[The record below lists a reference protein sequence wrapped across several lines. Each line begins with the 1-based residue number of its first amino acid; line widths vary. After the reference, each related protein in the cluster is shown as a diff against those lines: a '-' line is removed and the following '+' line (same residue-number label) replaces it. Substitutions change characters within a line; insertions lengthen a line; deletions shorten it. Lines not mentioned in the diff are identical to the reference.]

1 MTNTPDIRLRLG
13 TRASPL
19 ALWQAEHVAERLETL
34 SEGRIACDLVKFT
47 TSGDKL
53 TTERLINAGG
63 KGLFTR
69 ELDRAL
75 DDGEIDIGVH
85 SLKDVPSALPAHH
98 VFVAFPERADP
109 REGFLSPSAKS
120 LSDLP
125 EGAVLGTASLRREA
139 QTLRA
144 RPDLQI
150 VPFRGNVQTRM
161 KKLEAGEAAATYLAM
176 AGLTRLGLDHL
187 ATAISMDEM
196 LTAPCQGIVACTA
209 RENALPDVAMDTLS
223 AMTCPKSRASALAER
238 AFLVELDGSCR
249 TPIAAHLF
257 HCPDGRGLFKGEV
270 LSPDGTQTWQSE
282 RQLDAGYSDADL
294 KSLGQSAGQE
304 IRAAAGGDLPAFD
317 DDA

>member
-1 MTNTPDIRLRLG
+1 MTNAPDIRLRLG

-19 ALWQAEHVAERLETL
+19 ALWQAEHVAERLQAL
-34 SEGRIACDLVKFT
+34 SKGRIACDLVKFT

-53 TTERLINAGG
+53 TSERLINAGG

-75 DDGEIDIGVH
+75 DEGEIDIGVH
-85 SLKDVPSALPAHH
+85 SLKDVPSRLPDHH

-109 REGFLSPSAKS
+109 REGFLSPHAKS
-120 LSDLP
+120 LDELP
-125 EGAVLGTASLRREA
+125 EGAILGTASLRREA
-139 QTLRA
+139 QTLRT
-144 RPDLQI
+144 RPDLNI

-187 ATAISMDEM
+187 ASPISMDDM

-209 RENALPDVAMDTLS
+209 REGALPDVAMAALD
-223 AMTCPKSRASALAER
+223 AMTCSKSRASALAER

-249 TPIAAHLF
+249 TPIAAHMF
-257 HCPDGRGLFKGEV
+257 HGEDGSVRFEGEV
-270 LSPDGTQTWQSE
+270 LSPDGRSTWRAE
-282 RQLDAGYSDADL
+282 RSLPAGYSDTDL
-294 KSLGQSAGQE
+294 KALGREAGQE
-304 IRAAAGGDLPAFD
+304 IRTAAGGELPAFT

>member
-1 MTNTPDIRLRLG
+1 MTKPPDICLRLG

-19 ALWQAEHVAERLETL
+19 ALWQAEHVAERLQTL
-34 SEGRIACDLVKFT
+34 SEGRINCELVKFT

-75 DDGEIDIGVH
+75 DEGEIDIGVH
-85 SLKDVPSALPAHH
+85 SLKDVPSRLPDHH

-109 REGFLSPSAKS
+109 REGFLSPNAKS
-120 LSDLP
+120 LDDLP

-144 RPDLQI
+144 RPDLNI

-187 ATAISMDEM
+187 ASPISMEDM

-209 RENALPDVAMDTLS
+209 REGTLPEVAMEALD
-223 AMTCPKSRASALAER
+223 AMTCRKSRASALAER

-249 TPIAAHLF
+249 TPIAAHMF
-257 HCPDGRGLFKGEV
+257 HDPGGGARFVGEV
-270 LSPDGTQTWQSE
+270 LSPDGRSTWRAE
-282 RQLDAGYSDADL
+282 RSLQAGFRDADL
-294 KSLGQSAGQE
+294 KALGAAAGQE
-304 IRAAAGGDLPAFD
+304 IRVAAGGELPAFTD
-317 DDA
+317 DG

>member
-1 MTNTPDIRLRLG
+1 MTTKPDTILRLG

-19 ALWQAEHVAERLETL
+19 ALWQANHIAERLETL
-34 SEGRIACDLVKFT
+34 SQGRIECDLVKFT

-75 DDGEIDIGVH
+75 DEGEIDIGVH
-85 SLKDVPSALPAHH
+85 SLKDVPSQLPPEH

-109 REGFLSPSAKS
+109 REGFLSPAAET
-120 LSDLP
+120 LRDMP
-125 EGAVLGTASLRREA
+125 RGAVLGTASLRREA
-139 QTLRA
+139 QTLRT
-144 RPDLQI
+144 RPDLKI

-161 KKLEAGEAAATYLAM
+161 KKLKAGEAGATYLAM
-176 AGLTRLGLDHL
+176 AGLTRLGLAHL
-187 ATAISMDEM
+187 ARPIPMEDM

-209 RENALPDVAMDTLS
+209 REGALNDVAMAALE
-223 AMTCPKSRASALAER
+223 AMTCANSKASALAER

-249 TPIAAHLF
+249 TPIAAHMF
-257 HCPDGRGLFKGEV
+257 HEPDGSVRFEGEV
-270 LSPDGTQTWQSE
+270 LSPDGQTTWRAE
-282 RQLDAGYSDADL
+282 RRAVGNLSPEEL
-294 KSLGQSAGQE
+294 KSLGRSAGAE
-304 IRAAAGGDLPAFD
+304 IRERAGGDLPAFH

>member
-1 MTNTPDIRLRLG
+1 MTNSPDIRLRLG

-19 ALWQAEHVAERLETL
+19 ALWQAEHVADQLAKL
-34 SEGRIACDLVKFT
+34 SEGQIACDLVKFT

-85 SLKDVPSALPAHH
+85 SLKDVPSQLPDHH

-109 REGFLSPSAKS
+109 REGFLSPSAES
-120 LSDLP
+120 LADLLD
-125 EGAVLGTASLRREA
+125 GAVLGTASLRREA

-144 RPDLQI
+144 RPDLKI

-161 KKLEAGEAAATYLAM
+161 KKLEAGEASATYLAM
-176 AGLTRLGLDHL
+176 AGLTRLGLAHL
-187 ATAISMDEM
+187 ARPIEMDQM

-209 RENALPDVAMDTLS
+209 RDGALPDVALETLDK
-223 AMTCPKSRASALAER
+223 MTCPKSQASALAER

-257 HCPDGRGLFKGEV
+257 HERDGDARFEGEV
-270 LSPDGTQTWQSE
+270 LSPDGQQTWRAE
-282 RQLDAGYSDADL
+282 RNLPAGFSHGDL
-294 KSLGQSAGQE
+294 VALGQAAGRE
-304 IRAAAGGDLPAFD
+304 IREAAGGELPAFED
-317 DDA
+317 G

>member
-1 MTNTPDIRLRLG
+1 MTITAEIHVRLG

-19 ALWQAEHVAERLETL
+19 ALWQAEHVSERLNAL
-34 SEGRIACDLVKFT
+34 SQGRIACELVKFT

-75 DDGEIDIGVH
+75 DEGEIDIGVH
-85 SLKDVPSALPAHH
+85 SLKDVPSHLPERHA
-98 VFVAFPERADP
+98 FVAFPKRADP
-109 REGFLSPSAKS
+109 REGFLSPQAKS
-120 LSDLP
+120 LDDLP
-125 EGAVLGTASLRREA
+125 SGAVLGTASLRREA

-144 RPDLQI
+144 RPDLKI

-161 KKLEAGEAAATYLAM
+161 KKLQAGEAMATYLAM

-187 ATAISMDEM
+187 ATAIPMADM

-209 RENALPDVAMDTLS
+209 LDGALPTVVMDALYRL
-223 AMTCPKSRASALAER
+223 TCPQSWASALAER
-238 AFLVELDGSCR
+238 AFLVALDGSCR

-257 HCPDGRGLFKGEV
+257 HDDDGTGRFEGEV
-270 LSPDGTQTWQSE
+270 LSPDGQSTWRVEQRLS
-282 RQLDAGYSDADL
+282 AGFKEEDL
-294 KSLGQSAGQE
+294 KTLGRSAGEQ
-304 IRAAAGGDLPAFD
+304 IRAAAGGDLPSFS